1 MSEDVVRSVP
11 VFADLDDETYAA
23 VRGAMVSTSV
33 RRGEVL
39 FREGEPGD
47 RFWVIAAGKVK
58 LGHAAPDGR
67 ESLLAVL
74 GPGEIVGELSVYDPG
89 PRTATAT
96 VLAPSTFLE
105 LEHTKFLEL
114 LQQHP
119 GLSRQLL
126 RSLAQRLRKTN
137 AALADLVFSDVPGRV
152 AKALLDLAARF
163 GRPVGAGIRVP
174 HDLTQEELA
183 QLVGASRETV
193 NKSLAEFSTRGWIQL
208 DGRAVVL
215 LDLQR
220 LEKRAR

>member
-1 MSEDVVRSVP
+1 VSEDVVRSVP

-105 LEHTKFLEL
+105 LEHSKFLDL

>member
-1 MSEDVVRSVP
+1 MTDDVVRTVP
-11 VFADLDDETYAA
+11 LFADLDDETYAA
-23 VRGAMVSTSV
+23 VRAAMTATNV
-33 RRGEVL
+33 RRGDVL
-39 FREGEPGD
+39 FREGEQGD
-47 RFWVIAAGKVK
+47 RFWVILAGKVK
-58 LGHAAPDGR
+58 LGHTAVDGR

-96 VLAPSTFLE
+96 ILAPTTFLE
-105 LEHTKFLEL
+105 LEHTRFVRLLEE
-114 LQQHP
+114 HP
-119 GLSRQLL
+119 VLGRQLL
-126 RSLAQRLRKTN
+126 RSLAQRLRRTN
-137 AALADLVFSDVPGRV
+137 SALADLVFSDVPGRV

-163 GRPVGAGIRVP
+163 GRPVSNGVRVP

-193 NKSLAEFSTRGWIQL
+193 NKSLAEFSSRGWIQL

>member
-1 MSEDVVRSVP
+1 MTEDVVRSVP

-23 VRGAMVSTSV
+23 VRGVMVSTSV

-105 LEHTKFLEL
+105 LEHAKFLQL
-114 LQQHP
+114 LQEHP
-119 GLSRQLL
+119 ALSNQLL

-163 GRPVGAGIRVP
+163 GRPVGSGIRVP

>member
-1 MSEDVVRSVP
+1 VSEDVVRSVP

>member
-1 MSEDVVRSVP
+1 MTDDVVRSTA
-11 VFADLDDETYAA
+11 FFNDLDDETYAA
-23 VRGAMVSTSV
+23 VRAAMTPRTV

-39 FREGEPGD
+39 AREGEEGD
-47 RFWVIAAGKVK
+47 RFWVIVSGKVK
-58 LGHAAPDGR
+58 LGHTAVDGR
-67 ESLLAVL
+67 ESLIAVL

-96 VLAPSTFLE
+96 VLAPSTMLELDRARFLE
-105 LEHTKFLEL
+105 VLSEHPNLA
-114 LQQHP
+114 
-119 GLSRQLL
+119 RQLL
-126 RSLAQRLRKTN
+126 RSLAQRLRRTN
-137 AALADLVFSDVPGRV
+137 VALADLVFSDVPGRV

-163 GRPVGAGIRVP
+163 GRPVAQGIRVP

-193 NKSLAEFSTRGWIQL
+193 NKSLAEFSSRGWIQL
-208 DGRAVVL
+208 DGRAVIL

>member
-1 MSEDVVRSVP
+1 MT
-11 VFADLDDETYAA
+11 ATN
-23 VRGAMVSTSV
+23 V
-33 RRGEVL
+33 RRGDVL
-39 FREGEPGD
+39 FREGEQGD
-47 RFWVIAAGKVK
+47 RFWVILAGKVK
-58 LGHAAPDGR
+58 LGHTAVDGR

-96 VLAPSTFLE
+96 ILAPTTFLE
-105 LEHTKFLEL
+105 LEHTRFVRLLEE
-114 LQQHP
+114 HP
-119 GLSRQLL
+119 ALGRQLL
-126 RSLAQRLRKTN
+126 RSLAQRLRRTN
-137 AALADLVFSDVPGRV
+137 SALADLVFSDVPGRV

-163 GRPVGAGIRVP
+163 GRPVSNGVRVP

-193 NKSLAEFSTRGWIQL
+193 NKSLAEFSSRGWIQL

>member
-1 MSEDVVRSVP
+1 MTDDVVRSTT
-11 VFADLDDETYAA
+11 FFTDLDDETYSA
-23 VRGAMVSTSV
+23 VRAAMTPTQV
-33 RRGEVL
+33 RRGEIL
-39 FREGEPGD
+39 FREGAPGD
-47 RFWVIAAGKVK
+47 RLWVLASGKVK
-58 LGHAAPDGR
+58 LGHTAPDGR

-96 VLAPSTFLE
+96 VLAPSTMLE
-105 LEHTKFLEL
+105 LEHSRLLEL
-114 LQQHP
+114 LAEHP
-119 GLSRQLL
+119 ALSRQLL

-163 GRPVGAGIRVP
+163 GRPVAQGVRVP

-193 NKSLAEFSTRGWIQL
+193 NKSLAEFSARGWIQL
-208 DGRAVVL
+208 DGRAVIL

>member
-105 LEHTKFLEL
+105 LEHSKFLDL